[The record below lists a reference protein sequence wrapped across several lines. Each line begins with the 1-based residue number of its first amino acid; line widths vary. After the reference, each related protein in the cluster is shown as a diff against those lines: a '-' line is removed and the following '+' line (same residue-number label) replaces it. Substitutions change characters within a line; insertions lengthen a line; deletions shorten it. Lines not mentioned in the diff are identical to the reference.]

1 MSPRDRLPSG
11 GGLIDSGPMPAA
23 ARKPALR
30 AINPEGEGNVFEFC
44 GTCAFAGVCLPE
56 GYDKSALA
64 ELHCL
69 IEHVGP
75 YAADDPVFRVGER
88 FGAVYAV
95 RAGMVKTCLV
105 DEEGREQVLGFH
117 LPGELIG
124 LNGIYP
130 ARYPCDA
137 IALDT
142 TTLCRFS
149 FPAMATL
156 AQKVPRLQEQL
167 FRLMSK
173 DILSASML
181 AGDFTADERLAAF
194 LVDLADRQ
202 ARRGLS
208 ATRLLLA
215 MPRTDIANYLRL
227 AAETVSRVLRKFQD
241 DGLIAVD
248 RRDLT
253 LLEPAALRR
262 LGRPVLR

>member
-1 MSPRDRLPSG
+1 MSPRDRVPSG
-11 GGLIDSGPMPAA
+11 GGLLDSGPMPAA

-95 RAGMVKTCLV
+95 RAGLVKTCLV
-105 DEEGREQVLGFH
+105 DEAGREQVLGFH

-173 DILSASML
+173 DILSASMR

>member
-1 MSPRDRLPSG
+1 MTANVPKLRP
-11 GGLIDSGPMPAA
+11 
-23 ARKPALR
+23 R
-30 AINPEGEGNVFEFC
+30 AINPEGEGNEYEFC
-44 GTCAFAGVCLPE
+44 ASCAFAGVCLPE
-56 GYDKSALA
+56 GYDKTALA

-69 IEHVGP
+69 IEHIGP
-75 YAADDPVFRVGER
+75 YAADEPVFRAGDR

-105 DEEGREQVLGFH
+105 DAVGREQVLGFH

-124 LNGIYP
+124 LNGIYA

-137 IALDT
+137 VTLDT

-156 AQKVPRLQEQL
+156 AQKMPRLQEQL

-181 AGDFTADERLAAF
+181 AGDFSADERLAAF
-194 LVDLADRQ
+194 LVDLADRH

-208 ATRLLLA
+208 ATRMHLA
-215 MPRTDIANYLRL
+215 MPRTDIASYLRL

-241 DGLIAVD
+241 DGLIMVD

-253 LLEPAALRR
+253 LCDPGALRR
-262 LGRPVLR
+262 LGRAVLR

>member
-1 MSPRDRLPSG
+1 MQPPGEARQGPL
-11 GGLIDSGPMPAA
+11 DSGAMPATA
-23 ARKPALR
+23 HKPALR
-30 AINPEGEGNVFEFC
+30 AINPGGEGNEFEFC
-44 GTCAFAGVCLPE
+44 GTCAFASVCLPE
-56 GYDKSALA
+56 GYDKAALA

-75 YAADDPVFRVGER
+75 YAADEYVFRIGDR

-105 DEEGREQVLGFH
+105 DELGREQVLGFH

-124 LNGIYP
+124 LNGVYA

-137 IALDT
+137 ITLDT

-156 AQKVPRLQEQL
+156 AQKLPRLQEQL

-181 AGDFTADERLAAF
+181 AGDFSADERLAAF
-194 LVDLADRQ
+194 LVDLADRH

-208 ATRLLLA
+208 ATRMVLA

-248 RRDLT
+248 RREIELRD
-253 LLEPAALRR
+253 PDALRR
-262 LGRPVLR
+262 LGRAVLR

>member
-215 MPRTDIANYLRL
+215 MPRTDIANYLRI

>member
-1 MSPRDRLPSG
+1 M
-11 GGLIDSGPMPAA
+11 PMT

-30 AINPEGEGNVFEFC
+30 AINPEGEGNEFEFC
-44 GTCAFAGVCLPE
+44 GTCAFANVCLPE
-56 GYDKSALA
+56 GYDKTSLA

-75 YAADDPVFRVGER
+75 YGANEHVFRLGER

-105 DEEGREQVLGFH
+105 DEAGREQVLGFH

-124 LNGIYP
+124 LNGVYA

-137 IALDT
+137 ITLDT

-156 AQKVPRLQEQL
+156 AQKLPRLQEQL

-173 DILSASML
+173 DILRGSML
-181 AGDFTADERLAAF
+181 AGDFSADERLAAF
-194 LVDLADRQ
+194 LVDMADRH

-208 ATRLLLA
+208 AVRMVLV
-215 MPRTDIANYLRL
+215 MSRTDIANYLRL

-241 DGLIAVD
+241 EGLIAVD
-248 RRDLT
+248 RREVELRD
-253 LLEPAALRR
+253 PDALRR
-262 LGRPVLR
+262 IGRAVLR